1 MRGGAEGEGG
11 RGDKTCHLFPRYTR
25 QKKKRTT
32 TIFSL
37 SSPFNM
43 KMLIAMKYSFL
54 IKSY

>member
-1 MRGGAEGEGG
+1 MFLKGYPLEA
-11 RGDKTCHLFPRYTR
+11 KTAPKNLDYTR

-32 TIFSL
+32 TIFPL